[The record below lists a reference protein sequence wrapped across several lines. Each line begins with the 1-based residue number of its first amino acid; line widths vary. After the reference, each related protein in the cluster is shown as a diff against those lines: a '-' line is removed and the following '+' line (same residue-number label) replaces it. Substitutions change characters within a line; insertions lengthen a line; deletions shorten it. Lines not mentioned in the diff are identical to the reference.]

1 MAFTL
6 QPAVKGD
13 FIDRDDILAD
23 MITTLRDKSI
33 RMGFAL
39 VGPRRIGKTS
49 ILKEVAERLY
59 EYFLLKGVLQ
69 REKKGIYQFT
79 DPVFKVWLK
88 ESFIPTNL

>member
-6 QPAVKGD
+6 QLAVKGD

-23 MITTLRDKSI
+23 MITTLRDKCI

-59 EYFLLKGVLQ
+59 EYLGVLQ
-69 REKKGIYQFT
+69 RENKGIYQFT
-79 DPVFKVWLK
+79 DPVFKAWLK
-88 ESFIPTNL
+88 KSFIPTDL